1 MTTKKKITNSGVNTN
16 LGSSCSTVAYNWAKK
31 SFSHRK
37 GMQGNLLPTID
48 GTYSSQLSCGYV
60 RIGISSD
67 GIGTKIEI
75 AERLKKYDTLGYD
88 LMAMAI
94 DDLIC
99 NGFEPAF
106 ISNILDV
113 DVLDKATV
121 DSLMKG
127 LYNAAKES
135 NVIITGG
142 EIAELGNRIGGY
154 GDGMHF
160 NWGATAI
167 GLLHKNL
174 KGPITGRDVKEGD
187 VILSLYNKGFR
198 SNGYSLLRKILETKY
213 GKQWHSA
220 MPVGIKDSWGKIAL
234 TPCTIFSPMVVNLLN
249 KKLVPHGIV
258 HVTGGGI
265 VDNLGR
271 ILKVNDV
278 GAELNNLFEPE
289 DYLLQLLQLGNVSFE
304 KAYRYWNM
312 NNGMLLIIPPK
323 AVTKTLDVLKKS
335 KGCKVRVAGRVI
347 RDKAIKIQTAKA
359 DLSYT
364 AYKNK

>member
-1 MTTKKKITNSGVNTN
+1 MTTTKKIRNSGVNTN

-31 SFSHRK
+31 SFTHRK
-37 GMQGNLLPTID
+37 GLQGNLLPTID
-48 GTYSSQLSCGYV
+48 GTYSSQLRCGTV

-67 GIGTKIEI
+67 GIGTKIEL
-75 AERLKKYDTLGYD
+75 AERMKKYDTLGFD

-121 DSLMKG
+121 DALMKG
-127 LYNAAKES
+127 LYKAAKES

-142 EIAELGNRIGGY
+142 EIAELGSRIGGY

-167 GLLHKNL
+167 GLLHRNL
-174 KGPITGRDVKEGD
+174 KTPITGHVVKEGD
-187 VILSLYNKGFR
+187 VILSIYNRGFR

-220 MPVGIKDSWGKIAL
+220 MPVGTKDNWGKIAL

-271 ILKVNDV
+271 ILKVNDL
-278 GAELNNLFEPE
+278 GAELDNLFEPE
-289 DYLLQLLQLGNVSFE
+289 DYYMQLLKMGNVSFE

-312 NNGMLLIIPPK
+312 NNGMLLIVPK
-323 AVTKTLDVLKKS
+323 NAVKKTLDVLKNA
-335 KGCKVRVAGRVI
+335 KGCRVRVAGRVI
-347 RDKAIKIQTAKA
+347 RDKVIKIQTANA
-359 DLSYT
+359 ELAYT
-364 AYKNK
+364 SYKNK